1 MADKDDAKAKGKD
14 DDKAKGK
21 DDDKAKGKGDA
32 EAKGK
37 DDAEGS
43 EGDAEGDEAKGK
55 GDEAVGNDGKNSDGK
70 CVGEDSC
77 IMRGVADKLITH
89 KKMQG
94 LDQMAKEKFR
104 SMLKNG
110 WGALNDKAKCV
121 SMVTKELPNVVPNM
135 IEKIGSSTSGAIDN
149 VSNSIK
155 NLFDQV
161 SGQEIKGYPDIF
173 GPFEVGYAMII
184 IKIQNIINQIVL
196 GSDADKILADPNIK
210 SGELL
215 DKMMRTSK
223 RYKDAVEQA
232 EFKNIFE
239 EWMKNYVDA
248 LLKTLDI
255 AQPEI
260 DRINKRLS
268 SIIEGMGENI
278 GESIS
283 HALVNV
289 ISAIVSN
296 IPGVGGI
303 VKVILSADELGQE
316 LIDGCRPLA
325 KAAGSMATVV
335 DGVNKQISKTQCNI
349 DELSKKLEPVLN
361 IGSSQAGGGGGGV
374 GRKRTTRKTKER
386 KRKLNNTTRRIKYML
401 GQFKCKKNSKPN
413 YTRRIMNCR
422 RCYL

>member
-1 MADKDDAKAKGKD
+1 MADKDDTKAKGKD

-21 DDDKAKGKGDA
+21 DD
-32 EAKGK
+32 
-37 DDAEGS
+37 AEGS
-43 EGDAEGDEAKGK
+43 KDDKGDEAKGK
-55 GDEAVGNDGKNSDGK
+55 GDEAVGNDGKNADGK

-77 IMRGVADKLITH
+77 TMRGTADKLSDTH
-89 KKMQG
+89 IKMQG
-94 LDQMAKEKFR
+94 LDQMAKDKLH

-121 SMVTKELPNVVPNM
+121 SMVTTELPNVVPNM
-135 IEKIGSSTSGAIDN
+135 IEKIGSSTSLAIDN

-184 IKIQNIINQIVL
+184 IKIQNIINQIAL
-196 GSDADKILADPNIK
+196 GADADKILADPNIK

-223 RYKDAVEQA
+223 RYKDAVAQA

-260 DRINKRLS
+260 DRINQRLN
-268 SIIEGMGENI
+268 SIIEGMGDNI

-289 ISAIVSN
+289 ISAVVSN

-325 KAAGSMATVV
+325 KAAGSMANVV

-349 DELSKKLEPVLN
+349 NELSKKLEPVLN
-361 IGSSQAGGGGGGV
+361 IGSSQAGGGM
-374 GRKRTTRKTKER
+374 GRKKTTRKTKER

>member
-1 MADKDDAKAKGKD
+1 MADKDDTKAKGKD

-21 DDDKAKGKGDA
+21 DDDKAKGK
-32 EAKGK
+32 
-37 DDAEGS
+37 DDAEG
-43 EGDAEGDEAKGK
+43 DAEGSKDDTEGSKDDKGDEAKGK
-55 GDEAVGNDGKNSDGK
+55 GDEAVGNDGKNADGK

-77 IMRGVADKLITH
+77 TMRGTADKLSDTH
-89 KKMQG
+89 IKMQG
-94 LDQMAKEKFR
+94 LDQMAKDKLH

-184 IKIQNIINQIVL
+184 IKIQNIINQIAL
-196 GSDADKILADPNIK
+196 GADADKILADPNIK

-223 RYKDAVEQA
+223 RYKDAVQEA

-260 DRINKRLS
+260 DRINQRLN
-268 SIIEGMGENI
+268 SIIEGMGDNI

-289 ISAIVSN
+289 ISAVVSN

-325 KAAGSMATVV
+325 KAAGSMANVV

-349 DELSKKLEPVLN
+349 NELSKKLEPVLN
-361 IGSSQAGGGGGGV
+361 IGSSQAGGGV
-374 GRKRTTRKTKER
+374 GRKRKTRER
-386 KRKLNNTTRRIKYML
+386 KKKLNNTTRRIKYML

>member
-1 MADKDDAKAKGKD
+1 MAK
-14 DDKAKGK
+14 
-21 DDDKAKGKGDA
+21 
-32 EAKGK
+32 K
-37 DDAEGS
+37 DDAEGNKNED
-43 EGDAEGDEAKGK
+43 EGNKNDGALGD
-55 GDEAVGNDGKNSDGK
+55 DGKNSDGK

-94 LDQMAKEKFR
+94 LDQMAKDKFR

-121 SMVTKELPNVVPNM
+121 SMVTEELPNVVPNM

-296 IPGVGGI
+296 IPVVGGI

-335 DGVNKQISKTQCNI
+335 DGVINQANKTTCKIS
-349 DELSKKLEPVLN
+349 ELGKKLEPVLN
-361 IGSSQAGGGGGGV
+361 IGSSQAGGGV
-374 GRKRTTRKTKER
+374 GRKRKTRE
-386 KRKLNNTTRRIKYML
+386 RKLNNTTRRIKYML

>member
-1 MADKDDAKAKGKD
+1 MAK
-14 DDKAKGK
+14 
-21 DDDKAKGKGDA
+21 
-32 EAKGK
+32 K
-37 DDAEGS
+37 DDAEGNKNED
-43 EGDAEGDEAKGK
+43 EGNKNEDEGNKNDEAI
-55 GDEAVGNDGKNSDGK
+55 GNDGKNADGK

-89 KKMQG
+89 KKIQG

-196 GSDADKILADPNIK
+196 GADADKILADPNIK

-296 IPGVGGI
+296 IPVVGGI

-316 LIDGCRPLA
+316 LIDGCRPLT

-349 DELSKKLEPVLN
+349 NELSKKLEPVLN
-361 IGSSQAGGGGGGV
+361 IGSSQAGGGGGG
-374 GRKRTTRKTKER
+374 RKRKTRER
-386 KRKLNNTTRRIKYML
+386 ERKLNNTTRRIKYML

>member
-1 MADKDDAKAKGKD
+1 MADKDDTKAKGKD

-21 DDDKAKGKGDA
+21 DDAEGDAEGSKDDKDDKDDKGD

-37 DDAEGS
+37 DDV
-43 EGDAEGDEAKGK
+43 
-55 GDEAVGNDGKNSDGK
+55 AVGNDGKNADGK

-77 IMRGVADKLITH
+77 TMIGTADKLSNTH
-89 KKMQG
+89 IKMQG
-94 LDQMAKEKFR
+94 LDQMAKDKLH

-184 IKIQNIINQIVL
+184 IKIQNIINQIAL
-196 GSDADKILADPNIK
+196 GADADKILADPNIK

-223 RYKDAVEQA
+223 RYKDAVQEA

-260 DRINKRLS
+260 DRINQRLN
-268 SIIEGMGENI
+268 SIIEGMGDNI

-289 ISAIVSN
+289 ISAVVSN

-325 KAAGSMATVV
+325 KAAGSMANVV

-349 DELSKKLEPVLN
+349 NELSKKLEPVLN
-361 IGSSQAGGGGGGV
+361 IGSSQAGGGV
-374 GRKRTTRKTKER
+374 GRKRKTRER
-386 KRKLNNTTRRIKYML
+386 KKKLNNTTRRIKYML

>member
-1 MADKDDAKAKGKD
+1 MAK
-14 DDKAKGK
+14 
-21 DDDKAKGKGDA
+21 
-32 EAKGK
+32 K
-37 DDAEGS
+37 DDAEGNKNED
-43 EGDAEGDEAKGK
+43 EGNKNEDEGNKNDGAL
-55 GDEAVGNDGKNSDGK
+55 GDDGKNSDGK

-94 LDQMAKEKFR
+94 LDQMAKDKFR

-121 SMVTKELPNVVPNM
+121 SMVTEELPNVVPNM

-296 IPGVGGI
+296 IPVVGGI

-335 DGVNKQISKTQCNI
+335 DGVINQANKTTCKIS
-349 DELSKKLEPVLN
+349 ELGKKLEPVLN
-361 IGSSQAGGGGGGV
+361 IGSSQAGGGV
-374 GRKRTTRKTKER
+374 GRKRKTRE
-386 KRKLNNTTRRIKYML
+386 RKLNNTTRRIKYML

>member
-1 MADKDDAKAKGKD
+1 MADKDDTKAKGKD

-21 DDDKAKGKGDA
+21 DD
-32 EAKGK
+32 
-37 DDAEGS
+37 AEGS
-43 EGDAEGDEAKGK
+43 KDDKGDEAKGK
-55 GDEAVGNDGKNSDGK
+55 GDEAVGNDGKNADGK

-77 IMRGVADKLITH
+77 TMRGTADKLSDTH
-89 KKMQG
+89 IKMQG
-94 LDQMAKEKFR
+94 LDQMAKDKLH

-135 IEKIGSSTSGAIDN
+135 IEKIGSSTSLAIDN

-184 IKIQNIINQIVL
+184 IKIQNIINQIAL
-196 GSDADKILADPNIK
+196 GADADKILADPNIK

-223 RYKDAVEQA
+223 RYKDAVAQA

-260 DRINKRLS
+260 DRINQRLN
-268 SIIEGMGENI
+268 SIIEGMGDNI

-289 ISAIVSN
+289 ISAVVSN

-325 KAAGSMATVV
+325 KAAGSMANVV

-349 DELSKKLEPVLN
+349 NELSKKLEPVLN
-361 IGSSQAGGGGGGV
+361 IGSSQAGGGM
-374 GRKRTTRKTKER
+374 GRKKTTRKTKER

>member
-1 MADKDDAKAKGKD
+1 MADKDDTKAKGKD

-21 DDDKAKGKGDA
+21 DDAEGDAEGSKDDKDDKDDKGD

-37 DDAEGS
+37 DDV
-43 EGDAEGDEAKGK
+43 
-55 GDEAVGNDGKNSDGK
+55 AVGNDGKNADGK

-77 IMRGVADKLITH
+77 TMRGTADKLSDTH
-89 KKMQG
+89 IKMQG
-94 LDQMAKEKFR
+94 LDQMAKDKLH

-110 WGALNDKAKCV
+110 CGALNDKAKCV

-184 IKIQNIINQIVL
+184 IKIQNIINQIAL
-196 GSDADKILADPNIK
+196 GADADKILADPNIK

-223 RYKDAVEQA
+223 RYKDAVQEA

-260 DRINKRLS
+260 DRINQRLN
-268 SIIEGMGENI
+268 SIIEGMGDNI

-289 ISAIVSN
+289 ISAVVSN

-325 KAAGSMATVV
+325 KAAGSMANVV

-349 DELSKKLEPVLN
+349 NELSKKLEPVLN
-361 IGSSQAGGGGGGV
+361 IGSSQAGGGV
-374 GRKRTTRKTKER
+374 GRKRKTRER
-386 KRKLNNTTRRIKYML
+386 KKKLNNTTRRIKYML

>member
-1 MADKDDAKAKGKD
+1 MADKDGGKAKGKD

-21 DDDKAKGKGDA
+21 DDAKGAKDSKDDAKDSKDDAKDSKDDAKDSKDDAKGKGESDCN
-32 EAKGK
+32 
-37 DDAEGS
+37 DQNS
-43 EGDAEGDEAKGK
+43 CVGK
-55 GDEAVGNDGKNSDGK
+55 GA
-70 CVGEDSC
+70 
-77 IMRGVADKLITH
+77 AAKLSAPHI
-89 KKMQG
+89 KMQG
-94 LDQMAKEKFR
+94 LDQMAKDKLH
-104 SMLKNG
+104 SILKNI
-110 WGALNDKAKCV
+110 WGALNDKTKCV
-121 SMVTKELPNVVPNM
+121 SMIANELPNVVPNM
-135 IEKIGSSTSGAIDN
+135 IDKIGNSTSGAIDN

-155 NLFDQV
+155 NLFKQV

-184 IKIQNIINQIVL
+184 IKIQNIINQIAL
-196 GSDADKILADPNIK
+196 GADADKILADPNIK

-223 RYKDAVEQA
+223 RYKDAAGEA
-232 EFKNIFE
+232 KFRNIFG

-260 DRINKRLS
+260 DRINAKLN

-296 IPGVGGI
+296 IPVVGGI
-303 VKVILSADELGQE
+303 VSALLSADELGQE
-316 LIDGCRPLA
+316 IIKGCAPIA
-325 KAAGSMATVV
+325 KGAGMLGNVA
-335 DGVNKQISKTQCNI
+335 DGVINQANKTTCKIS
-349 DELSKKLEPVLN
+349 ELGKKLEPILN
-361 IGSSQAGGGGGGV
+361 IGSSQAGGGGGG
-374 GRKRTTRKTKER
+374 GKKRKTRE
-386 KRKLNNTTRRIKYML
+386 RKLNNTTRRIKYML

>member
-1 MADKDDAKAKGKD
+1 MADKDDTKAKGKD

-21 DDDKAKGKGDA
+21 DD
-32 EAKGK
+32 
-37 DDAEGS
+37 AEGS
-43 EGDAEGDEAKGK
+43 KDDKGDEAKGK
-55 GDEAVGNDGKNSDGK
+55 GDEAVGNDGKNADGK

-77 IMRGVADKLITH
+77 TMRGTADKLSDTH
-89 KKMQG
+89 IKMQG
-94 LDQMAKEKFR
+94 LDQMAKDKLH

-110 WGALNDKAKCV
+110 WSALNDKAKCV

-135 IEKIGSSTSGAIDN
+135 IEKIGSSTSLAIDN

-184 IKIQNIINQIVL
+184 IKIQNIINQIAL
-196 GSDADKILADPNIK
+196 GADADKILADPNIK

-223 RYKDAVEQA
+223 RYKDAVAQA

-260 DRINKRLS
+260 DRINQRLN
-268 SIIEGMGENI
+268 SIIEGMGDNI

-289 ISAIVSN
+289 ISAVVSN

-325 KAAGSMATVV
+325 KAAGSMANVV

-349 DELSKKLEPVLN
+349 NELSKKLEPVLN
-361 IGSSQAGGGGGGV
+361 IGSSQAGGGM
-374 GRKRTTRKTKER
+374 GRKKTTRKTKER

>member
-1 MADKDDAKAKGKD
+1 MADKDDTKAKGKD

-21 DDDKAKGKGDA
+21 DDAEGSKDDKGD

-37 DDAEGS
+37 DDG
-43 EGDAEGDEAKGK
+43 
-55 GDEAVGNDGKNSDGK
+55 AVGNDGKNADGK

-77 IMRGVADKLITH
+77 TMRTTADKLSDTH
-89 KKMQG
+89 IKMQG
-94 LDQMAKEKFR
+94 LDQMAKDKLH

-121 SMVTKELPNVVPNM
+121 SMVTTELPNVVPNM
-135 IEKIGSSTSGAIDN
+135 IEKIGSSTSLAIDN

-184 IKIQNIINQIVL
+184 IKIQNIINQIAL
-196 GSDADKILADPNIK
+196 GADADKILADPNIK

-223 RYKDAVEQA
+223 RYKDAVAQA

-260 DRINKRLS
+260 DRINQRLN
-268 SIIEGMGENI
+268 SIIEGMGDNI

-289 ISAIVSN
+289 ISAVVSN

-325 KAAGSMATVV
+325 KAAGSMANVV

-349 DELSKKLEPVLN
+349 NELSKKLEPVLN
-361 IGSSQAGGGGGGV
+361 IGSSQAGGGGGV
-374 GRKRTTRKTKER
+374 GRKKTTRKTKER